1 MANKMTTVED
11 LMLTG
16 MSYTLDFEKR
26 ASDAAKKMAEAAT
39 DPQAKEIFEQ
49 SATKGKQYAQR
60 IQETYQKIG
69 KPVETNDNRVAQAMI
84 KEVEEMISNTDAGP
98 VRDAALIVAA
108 NQMQHYRVSNYGSLE
123 SYARLIGKG
132 DAAQPLKQ
140 NLEDSKGGDEKLTR
154 IAEGTVNQKA
164 AQASMQ
170 HA

>member
-16 MSYTLDFEKR
+16 LSYTLDFENQ
-26 ASDAAKKMAEAAT
+26 AADAARKMADAAT
-39 DPQAKEIFEQ
+39 EPQAKEIFEQ
-49 SATKGKQYAQR
+49 SVTKGREYAQR
-60 IQETYQKIG
+60 IQQVFQTVG
-69 KPVETNDNRVAQAMI
+69 KPAQANKNHVAQAMI
-84 KEVEEMISNTDAGP
+84 TEVEQMISNTDAGP

-123 SYARLIGKG
+123 SYAKLIGKT

-140 NLEDSKGGDEKLTR
+140 NLEDSKGGDQKLTR
-154 IAEGTVNQKA
+154 IAEQTVNQKA